1 MWRKYAIFGSG
12 DYAAHGGQGYY
23 PSDIRHAYNVP
34 DDLDGSG
41 QSIGILEFSNG
52 FSLPDAHAFWQMHGI
67 DPPDVEFI
75 SVDGTQ
81 NDHGQSAADQEASLD
96 LQWAGALAP
105 GAKLLVYEA
114 SGGRDYQSFSQAM
127 AQTLR
132 YILDDRQHAP
142 SVLSISYGDAEASF
156 GDAAIKEWGDLID
169 QLDAAGITVCVASGD
184 QGAYGKHSRPRPGES
199 ADRNADA
206 PASAP
211 SCVAV
216 GGTSLATDGSETA
229 WSYNDRYNGGATGG
243 GFSNVFSRPDFQSE
257 LEGPA
262 GRGLP
267 DIAFDAD
274 PATGYQI
281 VFQQQHKVVGGTSV
295 ACPVFA
301 AIVAL
306 ANQARTDNGG
316 QPLSGLTKHLYDASS
331 NLPFNDITQGNNN
344 YAGVEGFEAGP
355 GWDACTG
362 WGSLDASAF
371 IKALRGNGPATD

>member
-1 MWRKYAIFGSG
+1 MWHKYAIFGSG
-12 DYAAHGGQGYY
+12 EGAAHGGQGYY
-23 PSDIRHAYNVP
+23 PGDIRDAYNIP
-34 DDLDGSG
+34 DDLDGGG

-52 FSLPDAHAFWQMHGI
+52 FSLTDAHSFWQKHGI
-67 DPPDVEFI
+67 DAPEVEFI
-75 SVDGTQ
+75 SVDGTR

-96 LQWAGALAP
+96 LQWSGALAP

-114 SGGRDYQSFSQAM
+114 AGGQDYQSFSRAM

-132 YILDDRQHAP
+132 YILDDKAHAP

-156 GDAAIKEWGDLID
+156 GDQAINQWRDLID
-169 QLDAAGITVCVASGD
+169 KLDAAGITVCVASGD
-184 QGAYGKHSRPRPGES
+184 QGAYGKHSRPQPGES

-206 PASAP
+206 PASVP

-229 WSYNDRYNGGATGG
+229 WSYNNRRNGGATGG
-243 GFSNVFSRPDFQSE
+243 GFSNVFSRPDFQSD
-257 LEGPA
+257 LQGPS

-267 DIAFDAD
+267 DVAFDAD

-306 ANQARTDNGG
+306 ANQARSKNGG
-316 QPLSGLTKHLYDASS
+316 KPLSGLTRHLYDAAS
-331 NLPFNDITQGNNN
+331 NLPFNDITQGDNS
-344 YAGVEGFEAGP
+344 YAGVEGFEAKP

-371 IKALRGNGPATD
+371 IKVLRDKPAS